1 MKSHLTS
8 CPDPERAG
16 NNIEAFLSQ
25 NPGYEG
31 ELNHNLSRVA
41 MLFSYSQFLANY
53 SIQYPDVLFHSLN
66 NLDES
71 FEKEYL
77 RNELGSIFS
86 TCASKDEGMSAVRR
100 FRKRKFLIIT
110 LKDIL
115 KLADLQSLMV
125 DMSNLA
131 DVVLDESLLFI
142 EPFIAQRYGSPGS
155 NSLVVIGL
163 GKLGAQELNYSS
175 DVDIIFVYRD
185 EGETAGMIT
194 VQGVTINK
202 ITALEYYSK
211 VVEDFTHF
219 LSANTGDGFAYRI
232 DLRLR
237 PQGRHGSLALSLAGH
252 EEYYESWGQ
261 LWERA
266 ALLRARVVAGDS
278 ALGQEFLEMIRP
290 FVYRK
295 YLGFDAIDEIRRMKS
310 QVEQVKTG
318 TSPRKSNETF
328 GSSTL
333 SRDIKRGYG
342 GIREIEFF
350 IQIFQ
355 LIYGGKEVLI
365 RDRSTFRTLHS
376 LLQKG
381 LIGYEDFHH
390 LFDNYIFLRTLEH
403 RLQQMNDIQT
413 HTVPAGEHEIESLGK
428 RMGFGNGTAF
438 LEELTKR
445 RHKVRSI
452 YDSLLFLGEVGRP
465 PHLGILSAEFWDMDM
480 PDEQLLEEELSKK
493 QLKDTRRAIHHIMKI
508 RNTVNSFQTI
518 RGRRLLEDILPRFI
532 EGALQ
537 STDADLALL
546 HLVNFAALMATKESY
561 LETIAQKMELI
572 SSLIFV
578 FSHSEYLSKILMSNT
593 VYLDSLAEGEVR
605 KKSLTRLKKEL
616 TVLAGQH
623 GTYTAVRLFKR
634 LEEVGLGILFLD
646 KKVDMLELMKSLTK
660 VAEAIVELLVLE
672 RDNAAPSLSV
682 VSYGKLGG
690 REITF
695 NSDLDIIFLTR
706 NEPSVDEVKTAE
718 RVLKIAMSYTK
729 DGMAYKMDTR
739 LRPEGNKGPLV
750 SSLEG
755 LAAYYT
761 HHARLWELQ
770 ALLKARPITDDN
782 YMNKSFMS
790 MRRKVLLAR
799 GGGITVS
806 EIRKMC
812 ERIGKELSR
821 ESPAAGA
828 YDIKRGKGGLGE
840 LEFIVQYLQMKY
852 CRSHPELLV
861 QNTIDAIRRINKA
874 GILKD
879 CDADML
885 SETYVFYRNIETMLR
900 LRNEGTLKRDGGALQ
915 GLADIVAI
923 SSEDILDTLHRR
935 KTLVSRMWDRLPVD

>member
-1 MKSHLTS
+1 
-8 CPDPERAG
+8 
-16 NNIEAFLSQ
+16 
-25 NPGYEG
+25 
-31 ELNHNLSRVA
+31 

-53 SIQYPDVLFHSLN
+53 SIQYPDVLFHALN

-71 FEKEYL
+71 FEKAYL
-77 RNELGSIFS
+77 RNELRSILS
-86 TCASKDEGMSAVRR
+86 TCASIDEGMSAVRR
-100 FRKRKFLIIT
+100 FRKQKLLIIT
-110 LKDIL
+110 LKDII
-115 KLADLQSLMV
+115 KLTDLQSLMF

-131 DVVLDESLLFI
+131 DVVLDESLIFV
-142 EPFIAQRYGSPGS
+142 EHFVAQRYGSPGS
-155 NSLVVIGL
+155 NTLVVIGL

-185 EGETAGMIT
+185 EGETAGITT

-211 VVEDFTHF
+211 LVEDYTRF

-237 PQGRHGSLALSLAGH
+237 PQGRHGSLALSLREH

-278 ALGQEFLEMIRP
+278 ALGQEFLEMIQP

-310 QVEQVKTG
+310 QVEHIKSG
-318 TSPRKSNETF
+318 TRPRKSHATLMD
-328 GSSTL
+328 STL

-365 RDRSTFRTLHS
+365 RDRSTFRTLHR
-376 LLQKG
+376 LLQKW

-403 RLQQMNDIQT
+403 RLQQMKDIQT
-413 HTVPAGEHEIESLGK
+413 HTVPAGELEIDSVGK

-452 YDSLLFLGEVGRP
+452 YDSLLFVGNVTGSA
-465 PHLGILSAEFWDMDM
+465 HLGILSAEFWDMDM
-480 PDEQLLEEELSKK
+480 PDEQPLAEELSKK
-493 QLKDTRRAIHHIMKI
+493 GVKDTNRAMHYLMKI

-518 RGRRLLEDILPRFI
+518 RGRRLLEDLLPRFI

-537 STDADLALL
+537 STGADLALL
-546 HLVNFAALMATKESY
+546 HLVDFSALMATKESY
-561 LETIAQKMELI
+561 LETIAQRMELI
-572 SSLIFV
+572 SSLTFI

-593 VYLDSLAEGEVR
+593 VYLDSLAEGQVR
-605 KKSLTRLKKEL
+605 KKSLITLKKEL
-616 TVLAGQH
+616 MVLAGPH
-623 GTYTAVRLFKR
+623 GTYTAVRLFRR

-646 KKVDMLELMKSLTK
+646 RQIAIMELMKSLSK
-660 VAEAIVELLVLE
+660 VAEAIAALLVQE
-672 RDNAAPSLSV
+672 QDYSVPSISI

-690 REITF
+690 REIIF

-706 NEPSVDEVKTAE
+706 NEPSVDDVKAAE

-739 LRPEGNKGPLV
+739 LRPEGSKGPLV

-761 HHARLWELQ
+761 DHARLWELQ
-770 ALLKARPITDDN
+770 ALLKARPITGDI
-782 YMNKSFMS
+782 YMNRSFMS

-799 GGGITVS
+799 GGGITFL
-806 EIRKMC
+806 EIKKMC

-821 ESPAAGA
+821 ESLAAGA
-828 YDIKRGKGGLGE
+828 YDIKRGTGGLGE
-840 LEFIVQYLQMKY
+840 LEFIVQYLQMKH
-852 CRSHPELLV
+852 CGRHPELLV
-861 QNTIDAIRRINKA
+861 QNTIDAIRRINRA

-879 CDADML
+879 CDASML
-885 SETYVFYRNIETMLR
+885 SETYIFYRNIETMLR
-900 LRNEGTLKRDGGALQ
+900 LRNEGTLKRDGTALQ
-915 GLADIVAI
+915 GLSDIVGI
-923 SSEDILDTLHRR
+923 SSDEILETLHRR
-935 KTLVSRMWDRLPVD
+935 KALVSSMWSRLER

>member
-1 MKSHLTS
+1 VKSYLSS
-8 CPDPERAG
+8 CPDPERAV

-31 ELNHNLSRVA
+31 KLKHNLSRAA

-53 SIQYPDVLFHSLN
+53 SMQYPDALFHALN
-66 NLDES
+66 NLEES
-71 FEKEYL
+71 FEKSHL
-77 RNELGSIFS
+77 RNELRSILIS
-86 TCASKDEGMSAVRR
+86 CASIGEGMSAVRR
-100 FRKRKFLIIT
+100 FRKQKFLIIT

-115 KLADLQSLMV
+115 KLADLQSLML

-131 DVVLDESLLFI
+131 DVVLDESLLFVS
-142 EPFIAQRYGSPGS
+142 PFIAQRYGSPGS
-155 NSLVVIGL
+155 NTLVVIGL

-185 EGETAGMIT
+185 EGETAGMT
-194 VQGVTINK
+194 TFPGATINK

-211 VVEDFTHF
+211 LVEEYTRF

-237 PQGRHGSLALSLAGH
+237 PQGRHGSLALSLRGH

-310 QVEQVKTG
+310 QVEQIKSGPRPQKSHTTLTG
-318 TSPRKSNETF
+318 R
-328 GSSTL
+328 TL
-333 SRDIKRGYG
+333 SMDIKRGYG

-365 RDRSTFRTLHS
+365 RDRSTFRTLHH

-413 HTVPAGEHEIESLGK
+413 HTVPAGEREIDILGK
-428 RMGFGNGTAF
+428 RMGFDNGTAF

-452 YDSLLFLGEVGRP
+452 YDSLLFVGNDTGSSD
-465 PHLGILSAEFWDMDM
+465 LGILSAEFWDMDM
-480 PDEQLLEEELSKK
+480 PDEQLLTEELSKK
-493 QLKDTRRAIHHIMKI
+493 GVKDTKRAIHYLMKI
-508 RNTVNSFQTI
+508 RNTANFFQTI
-518 RGRRLLEDILPRFI
+518 RGRRLLEDLLPRFI
-532 EGALQ
+532 DGALQ
-537 STDADLALL
+537 STDPDLALL
-546 HLVNFAALMATKESY
+546 HLVDFTALMATKEAY
-561 LETIAQKMELI
+561 LETIAQRMELI
-572 SSLIFV
+572 SSLTFI

-593 VYLDSLAEGEVR
+593 VYLDTLAEGEVR
-605 KKSLTRLKKEL
+605 KKRPTTLKKEL
-616 TVLAGQH
+616 TALAGLH
-623 GTYTAVRLFKR
+623 GTYTAVRLFRR
-634 LEEVGLGILFLD
+634 LEEVRLGILFLD
-646 KKVDMLELMKSLTK
+646 RQIEILELMKSLSK
-660 VAEAIVELLVLE
+660 VAETIVALLVM
-672 RDNAAPSLSV
+672 DSAPSISV
-682 VSYGKLGG
+682 VSFGKLGG

-706 NEPSVDEVKTAE
+706 NEPSVDDVKAAE
-718 RVLKIAMSYTK
+718 HVLKIAMSYTK

-739 LRPEGNKGPLV
+739 LRPEGSKGPLV
-750 SSLEG
+750 TSLEG
-755 LAAYYT
+755 LAAYYS
-761 HHARLWELQ
+761 HHARSWELQ
-770 ALLKARPITDDN
+770 ALLKARPITGDN
-782 YMNKSFMS
+782 YMNRSFMS
-790 MRRKVLLAR
+790 IKRKVLLAR
-799 GGGITVS
+799 GRGITVS
-806 EIRKMC
+806 EIKKMC

-821 ESPAAGA
+821 ESLAAGA
-828 YDIKRGKGGLGE
+828 YDIKLGTGGLGE
-840 LEFIVQYLQMKY
+840 LEFIVQYLQMKH
-852 CRSHPELLV
+852 CGSHPELLV

-874 GILKD
+874 GILND
-879 CDADML
+879 CDTSML
-885 SETYVFYRNIETMLR
+885 SETYVFYRKIETMLR
-900 LRNEGTLKRDGGALQ
+900 LRNEVTLKRDGAVLQ

-923 SSEDILDTLHRR
+923 SSEEILDTLDR
-935 KTLVSRMWDRLPVD
+935 KKALVSSIWDRLP

>member
-1 MKSHLTS
+1 MKYLTS

-25 NPGYEG
+25 NPGHEG
-31 ELNHNLSRVA
+31 KLKHNLSRA
-41 MLFSYSQFLANY
+41 SMLFSYSQFLANY
-53 SIQYPDVLFHSLN
+53 SIQYPDVLFHALD

-71 FEKEYL
+71 FEKSYL
-77 RNELGSIFS
+77 RDELRSIFS
-86 TCASKDEGMSAVRR
+86 ACASLADGMSAVRR
-100 FRKRKFLIIT
+100 FRKQKLLTIT

-115 KLADLQSLMV
+115 KLADLQSLMF

-142 EPFIAQRYGSPGS
+142 GPFIAQRYGSPGS
-155 NSLVVIGL
+155 NTLVVIGL

-175 DVDIIFVYRD
+175 DVDIIFVYRE
-185 EGETAGMIT
+185 EGETAGTATI
-194 VQGVTINK
+194 QGVTVNK

-211 VVEDFTHF
+211 LVEEYTRF

-237 PQGRHGSLALSLAGH
+237 PQGQRGSLALSLRGH

-310 QVEQVKTG
+310 QVEQIKSG
-318 TSPRKSNETF
+318 TRPRKSHETF
-328 GSSTL
+328 LGPTL

-365 RDRSTFRTLHS
+365 RDRSTFRTLHR

-390 LFDNYIFLRTLEH
+390 LFENYIFLRTLEH

-413 HTVPAGEHEIESLGK
+413 HTVPAGEHEIDSLGK
-428 RMGFGNGTAF
+428 RMGFGNAAAF
-438 LEELTKR
+438 LDELTKR

-452 YDSLLFLGEVGRP
+452 YDSLLFVGNGTGAP
-465 PHLGILSAEFWDMDM
+465 YPGILSAEFWDMDM
-480 PDEQLLEEELSKK
+480 PDEELLAEELSKSRV
-493 QLKDTRRAIHHIMKI
+493 KDTRRAIHYLMKI

-518 RGRRLLEDILPRFI
+518 RGRSLLEYLLPRFI
-532 EGALQ
+532 EGALR

-546 HLVNFAALMATKESY
+546 HLVDFAALMATKESY
-561 LETIAQKMELI
+561 LETIAQRMELI
-572 SSLIFV
+572 SNLTFI

-593 VYLDSLAEGEVR
+593 AYLDSLAEGEVR
-605 KKSLTRLKKEL
+605 EKRLAGLKKGL
-616 TVLAGQH
+616 TALAGLH
-623 GTYTAVRLFKR
+623 GTSTAVRLFKR
-634 LEEVGLGILFLD
+634 FEEVGLGILFLD
-646 KKVDMLELMKSLTK
+646 RRLDILELMKALTK

-672 RDNAAPSLSV
+672 QDHSGPALSV

-706 NEPSVDEVKTAE
+706 DEPEVDDVKAAE

-739 LRPEGNKGPLV
+739 LRPDGSKGPLV

-755 LAAYYT
+755 LSDYYMR
-761 HHARLWELQ
+761 HARLWELQ
-770 ALLKARPITDDN
+770 ALLKARPITGDSYIN
-782 YMNKSFMS
+782 RSFMS
-790 MRRKVLLAR
+790 MRRKALLAR
-799 GGGITVS
+799 GGGITIL

-812 ERIGKELSR
+812 ERIVKELSR
-821 ESPAAGA
+821 ESSASGA
-828 YDIKRGKGGLGE
+828 YDIKRGTGGLGE
-840 LEFIVQYLQMKY
+840 LEFIVQYLQMKH
-852 CRSHPELLV
+852 CASHPELLV
-861 QNTIDAIRRINKA
+861 QNTIDAIRRINRA
-874 GILKD
+874 GILRD
-879 CDADML
+879 CDAGML
-885 SETYVFYRNIETMLR
+885 SGTYVFYRNIETMLR
-900 LRNEGTLKRDGGALQ
+900 LRNEDTLKRDGSALQ
-915 GLADIVAI
+915 GLADIIDI
-923 SSEDILDTLHRR
+923 SSDDILDTLERR
-935 KTLVSRMWDRLPVD
+935 KAQVSSMWDTFS

>member
-1 MKSHLTS
+1 MKSYLSS

-31 ELNHNLSRVA
+31 KLKHNLSRAA

-53 SIQYPDVLFHSLN
+53 SIQYPDVLFHALN

-71 FEKEYL
+71 FEKSYL
-77 RNELGSIFS
+77 HNELRSILGA
-86 TCASKDEGMSAVRR
+86 CASIDEGMSEVRR
-100 FRKRKFLIIT
+100 FRKQKLLIIT
-110 LKDIL
+110 LKDTL
-115 KLADLQSLMV
+115 KLADLQSLML

-131 DVVLDESLLFI
+131 DVLLDESLLFI
-142 EPFIAQRYGSPGS
+142 EPFISQRYGSPGS
-155 NSLVVIGL
+155 NTLVVIGL

-185 EGETAGMIT
+185 EGETTGITT

-202 ITALEYYSK
+202 ITALEYYSE
-211 VVEDFTHF
+211 VVEEYTRF

-237 PQGRHGSLALSLAGH
+237 PQGQRGSLALSLREH
-252 EEYYESWGQ
+252 EEYYGSWGQ

-310 QVEQVKTG
+310 QVEQIKSGTG
-318 TSPRKSNETF
+318 PKKSHETF
-328 GSSTL
+328 WGSTL

-365 RDRSTFRTLHS
+365 RDRSTFRTLHR

-413 HTVPAGEHEIESLGK
+413 HTLPAGEHEIDSLGR
-428 RMGFGNGTAF
+428 RMGFGSGTAF

-452 YDSLLFLGEVGRP
+452 YDSLLFVGNVTGSP
-465 PHLGILSAEFWDMDM
+465 YLGILGAEFWDMDM
-480 PDEQLLEEELSKK
+480 PEEQLLEEELSKK
-493 QLKDTRRAIHHIMKI
+493 GVKDTKRAIHYLMKI

-518 RGRRLLEDILPRFI
+518 RGRRLLEDLLPRFI

-546 HLVNFAALMATKESY
+546 HLVDFSALMATKESY
-561 LETIAQKMELI
+561 LETIAQRVELI
-572 SSLIFV
+572 SSLTFI

-605 KKSLTRLKKEL
+605 KKRLTRLKKEL
-616 TVLAGQH
+616 TVLAGLH

-646 KKVDMLELMKSLTK
+646 RQMDILELMKSLSK

-672 RDNAAPSLSV
+672 QDHPAPSLSI
-682 VSYGKLGG
+682 VSFGKLGG

-706 NEPSVDEVKTAE
+706 NEPSVDDVKAAE

-739 LRPEGNKGPLV
+739 LRPDGSKGPLV

-761 HHARLWELQ
+761 LHARLWELQ
-770 ALLKARPITDDN
+770 ALLKARPITGDN
-782 YMNKSFMS
+782 YMNRSFMS

-806 EIRKMC
+806 EIKKMC
-812 ERIGKELSR
+812 ERIGKELSK
-821 ESPAAGA
+821 ESLAAGA
-828 YDIKRGKGGLGE
+828 YDIKRGTGGLGE
-840 LEFIVQYLQMKY
+840 LEFIVQYLQMKH

-861 QNTIDAIRRINKA
+861 QNTIDAIRRINRA

-879 CDADML
+879 CDASML

-900 LRNEGTLKRDGGALQ
+900 LRNEGTLKRNGTALQ
-915 GLADIVAI
+915 GLAGIVAL

-935 KTLVSRMWDRLPVD
+935 KALVSSMWNRLR